1 MFLTTRR
8 PLLIALLV
16 AGAFFMEN
24 LDGTV
29 ITTAVPQM
37 ARSFGVS
44 PVDLNIGITAYLLA
58 LAVFI
63 PISGWLADRF
73 GARIIF
79 GGAIAIFTG
88 SSVLCGISNGLWE
101 FTAARILQGLGGA
114 MMVPV
119 GRLVVLR
126 TTAKQDLLRSIAY
139 ITWPGL
145 AAPILGPPVGG
156 FITTYASWRWIF
168 LLNVPLGIL
177 GVVVALLLIPASR
190 DNVRKPFDWIG
201 FVLSGAACVLLMY
214 GLDLIGRQEIH
225 WLTTASSSAAASPWD
240 WELPGIFIAILI
252 H

>member
-1 MFLTTRR
+1 MFLAARR

-29 ITTAVPQM
+29 IATAVPRM

-63 PISGWLADRF
+63 PMSGWLADRF
-73 GARIIF
+73 GARTIF

-88 SSVLCGISNGLWE
+88 SSIFCGISNGLWE

-168 LLNVPLGIL
+168 LLNVPLG
-177 GVVVALLLIPASR
+177 GCRSSTHTGPSR
-190 DNVRKPFDWIG
+190 ER
-201 FVLSGAACVLLMY
+201 
-214 GLDLIGRQEIH
+214 E
-225 WLTTASSSAAASPWD
+225 
-240 WELPGIFIAILI
+240 EAI
-252 H
+252 

>member
-1 MFLTTRR
+1 MHGKRKLRVFLTARR

-29 ITTAVPQM
+29 IATAVPQM

-101 FTAARILQGLGGA
+101 FTAARVLEGLGGA

-156 FITTYASWRWIF
+156 RLYH
-168 LLNVPLGIL
+168 NVCFM
-177 GVVVALLLIPASR
+177 A
-190 DNVRKPFDWIG
+190 
-201 FVLSGAACVLLMY
+201 
-214 GLDLIGRQEIH
+214 LDLSAER
-225 WLTTASSSAAASPWD
+225 SSWD
-240 WELPGIFIAILI
+240 FGCSRRSFT
-252 H
+252 HTCFSR

>member
-1 MFLTTRR
+1 MFATSRR

-29 ITTAVPQM
+29 IATAVPQM

-44 PVDLNIGITAYLLA
+44 PVDLNIGMTAYMLA

-63 PISGWLADRF
+63 PIGGWVADRF
-73 GARIIF
+73 GARTIF
-79 GGAIAIFTG
+79 ASAIGIFTA
-88 SSVLCGISNGLWE
+88 SSVLCGLSNGLWE
-101 FTAARILQGLGGA
+101 FTGVRILQGLGGA
-114 MMVPV
+114 LMVPV

-156 FITTYASWRWIF
+156 FITIVW
-168 LLNVPLGIL
+168 
-177 GVVVALLLIPASR
+177 ALIQIQAL
-190 DNVRKPFDWIG
+190 K
-201 FVLSGAACVLLMY
+201 
-214 GLDLIGRQEIH
+214 
-225 WLTTASSSAAASPWD
+225 
-240 WELPGIFIAILI
+240 
-252 H
+252 